1 MPDQDDLPFGLYERV
16 ITASLKARLL
26 QFDPAATRVSTQG
39 LDPAEAHATLARHV
53 EDVVA
58 RALRGIPQEDRFAKQ
73 AAVANEIIRLLGFNP
88 AKAGHHIG
96 TEAGHRIGAGTD
108 ADAESIALPPEQL
121 RSIQAITGTPS
132 SDRELI
138 APLVPLSAS
147 DLLVNARGEPS
158 LAHALAHEIPSADS
172 IDLLCAF
179 VRWHGIR
186 VLEDQLRAHCR
197 AGRPL
202 RVITTVYTGS
212 TERKA
217 LDWLV
222 GIGAQVK
229 VSYDT
234 QSTRLHAKAWM
245 FRRATGY
252 STAYIGSSN
261 LSKSALID
269 GVEWNVRLSEV
280 TSPDIL
286 EKFDATFDSY
296 WQSPEYEDYDPT
308 RDGKRLDNALAP
320 AADTSGDAPLMFLDV
335 TPWPHQT
342 EILEKLAAER
352 ERHHRFKNL
361 VVAATGTG
369 KTIVAALDFK
379 RLRAQMGDPRLLFVA
394 HRQEILKQS
403 LSAFRQV
410 LRDGSFGELYVDGH
424 RPDEWR
430 HVFASIQSLEKMDLD
445 VLDPASFDVVVVDE
459 FHHAEAPTYRRVLSR
474 LFPDSTAT
482 AAGAEAPALR
492 TSPRILLGLTATPER
507 TDAGDILGFFDGHIA
522 AELRLWDALERGLL
536 CPFQYFGLSDNT
548 DLTHVEWSR
557 RGYDVTSLEKL
568 YTGDDKRVQLVLQQ
582 MQDKLRE
589 VKMMRALGFCVSI
602 AHAEFM
608 AERFT
613 RAGLPSQAVS
623 ANTDSDTRKQALSDL
638 RKGSLRA
645 LFAVDLFNEGVDLPE
660 VDTLLFLR
668 PTESALVFIQ
678 QLGRGLRRFE
688 NKDCVTVLDFI
699 GQSHRKFRFDL
710 RYRAVT
716 GASRAE
722 VGKQIEQGFPF
733 LPAGCTM
740 QLDKVAKKVVLANL
754 QTALPGQRPAMI
766 AELRAISQSERF
778 AGKAPTLSEFLEESG
793 LDPADVYKSGCWSDL
808 KRRAGLTVP
817 SPCPSEDGLG
827 AAMKRL
833 LHIDDPLRLD
843 SYRAWLRG
851 EEADPRLITA
861 LVYTLWSSNAPSSLA
876 EARQAMQAH
885 PALVEELLEL
895 FDLLEARAD
904 HLTCPLGEAGA
915 KAPALRTSPPLSIH
929 ARHSLVE
936 ILSACGRIT
945 PGKFYQVREGVYRD
959 EATNSDLFFVT
970 LEKSERDYSPS
981 TLYKDYAISPT
992 LFHWESQSVTSQQ
1005 SPTGQRY
1012 IKHREL
1018 GGQIL
1023 LFVRARKK
1031 QDGVTTPYTFLGPVD
1046 YVSHKS
1052 ERPIQFVWK
1061 LRRPMPADFFRV
1073 AKVASA

>member
-1 MPDQDDLPFGLYERV
+1 MPDDLPFGLYERL

-26 QFDPAATRVSTQG
+26 QFDSAATKVSTQSV
-39 LDPAEAHATLARHV
+39 DPAEAHATVARHI
-53 EDVVA
+53 EDVIA
-58 RALRGIPQEDRFAKQ
+58 RALRGIPHEDRLAKQ
-73 AAVANEIIRLLGFNP
+73 AAVANEIIRLLGGP
-88 AKAGHHIG
+88 AEAGQGTNTGAGPHIG
-96 TEAGHRIGAGTD
+96 TDPIEVP
-108 ADAESIALPPEQL
+108 LEQL
-121 RSIQAITGTPS
+121 RSIQPISGTPVL
-132 SDRELI
+132 DRELI

-158 LAHALAHEIPSADS
+158 LAHALGHEIPSADS

-286 EKFDATFDSY
+286 QKFDATFSSY
-296 WQSPEYEDYDPT
+296 WQSPEYEDYDPK
-308 RDGKRLDNALAP
+308 RDGDRLANALAP
-320 AADTSGDAPLMFLDV
+320 AADTSDDAPLMFLDV

-379 RLRAQMGDPRLLFVA
+379 RLRAQTGDPRLLFVA

-430 HVFASIQSLEKMDLD
+430 HVFASIQSLEKMDLNA
-445 VLDPASFDVVVVDE
+445 LDPASFDFVIVDE
-459 FHHAEAPTYRRVLSR
+459 FHHAAAPTYRRVLER
-474 LFPDSTAT
+474 LFPSGE
-482 AAGAEAPALR
+482 AAGGSKDPPLR
-492 TSPRILLGLTATPER
+492 VLLGLTATPER

-548 DLTHVEWSR
+548 DLSSVAWSR
-557 RGYDVTSLEKL
+557 KGYDTTALEHL
-568 YTGDDKRVQLVLQQ
+568 YTGDDARVRLVLQQ
-582 MQDKLRE
+582 MQDKLRDL
-589 VKMMRALGFCVSI
+589 KSMRALGFCVSI

-608 AERFT
+608 ARRFT
-613 RAGLPSQAVS
+613 DAGLPSQAVS
-623 ANTDSDTRKQALSDL
+623 ANTDSDTRRQALADL
-638 RKGSLRA
+638 QKGTLRA
-645 LFAVDLFNEGVDLPE
+645 LFAVDLFNEGVDLPA

-668 PTESALVFIQ
+668 PTESALVFMQ

-688 NKDCVTVLDFI
+688 GKDCVTVLDFI

-710 RYRAVT
+710 RFRAVT
-716 GASRAE
+716 GATRTE
-722 VGKQIEQGFPF
+722 VGNQVEQGFPF

-740 QLDKVAKKVVLANL
+740 QLDRVAKDIVLENL
-754 QTALPGQRPAMI
+754 KTALPSRRPAMV
-766 AELRAISQSERF
+766 AELRAM
-778 AGKAPTLSEFLEESG
+778 AGDGPAKAGRHIGLADFLGETG
-793 LDPADVYKSGCWSDL
+793 LDLVDVYRSGCWSGL
-808 KRRAGLTVP
+808 KRDAGLSVP
-817 SPCPSEDGLG
+817 QAGPSEDQLG
-827 AAMKRL
+827 KSLERL

-843 SYRAWLRG
+843 GYRAWLKG
-851 EEADPRLITA
+851 EDADPRLITA
-861 LVYTLWSSNAPSSLA
+861 LVYTLWSGNAPASLE
-876 EARQAMQAH
+876 EARAAIQAH
-885 PALVEELLEL
+885 PAIVEELLEL
-895 FDLLEARAD
+895 FDLLEERAD
-904 HLTCPLGEAGA
+904 HLTYPLGEAGA
-915 KAPALRTSPPLSIH
+915 EAPALLAPLSIH

-936 ILSACGRIT
+936 IFSAFGRIT
-945 PGKFYQVREGVYRD
+945 PGKFYQHREGVYRD

-992 LFHWESQSVTSQQ
+992 LFHWESQTLTTQR

-1031 QDGVTTPYTFLGPVD
+1031 QDGLTMPYTFLGPVD
-1046 YVSHKS
+1046 YVSHKG
-1052 ERPIQFVWK
+1052 ERPIAFTWK
-1061 LRRPMPADFFRV
+1061 LRRPMPADFFRA

>member
-1 MPDQDDLPFGLYERV
+1 MPDQDNDLPFGLYERLV
-16 ITASLKARLL
+16 TASLKARLL
-26 QFDPAATRVSTQG
+26 QFDQERTRVQTEE
-39 LDPAEAHATLARHV
+39 LDPAEAHITLARHI
-53 EDVVA
+53 EGVVA
-58 RALRGIPQEDRFAKQ
+58 RALQGIPAEDRA
-73 AAVANEIIRLLGFNP
+73 ANRVAVANEIIGLLGIGP
-88 AKAGHHIG
+88 AEAGRYIDTKAGRHID
-96 TEAGHRIGAGTD
+96 TEAGHRIGTGAGSHID
-108 ADAESIALPPEQL
+108 PVEIPPKQL
-121 RSIQAITGTPS
+121 RSIQPVTGLPGD
-132 SDRELI
+132 DRELV

-286 EKFDATFDSY
+286 EKFDATFSSY
-296 WQSPEYEDYDPT
+296 WQSPEYEDYDPK
-308 RDGKRLDNALAP
+308 RDGDRLANALAP
-320 AADTSGDAPLMFLDV
+320 APDTSEDTPLMFLDV

-410 LRDGSFGELYVDGH
+410 LRDGAFGELYVDGH

-430 HVFASIQSLEKMDLD
+430 HVFASVQSLAQLDLEKID
-445 VLDPASFDVVVVDE
+445 ASAFDVVIVDE
-459 FHHAEAPTYRRVLSR
+459 FHHAAAPTYRRLLEH
-474 LFPDSTAT
+474 LFPKE
-482 AAGAEAPALR
+482 EAKASSLR
-492 TSPRILLGLTATPER
+492 TSPRELLGLTATPER
-507 TDAGDILGFFDGHIA
+507 TDSGDILRYFDNHIA
-522 AELRLWDALERGLL
+522 VELRLWDALERGLL

-582 MQDKLRE
+582 MQDKLRD
-589 VKMMRALGFCVSI
+589 VRSMKALGFCVSI

-608 AERFT
+608 ARRFT
-613 RAGLPSQAVS
+613 DAGLPSQAVS
-623 ANTDSDTRKQALSDL
+623 ANTDSDTRRQALADL
-638 RKGSLRA
+638 QKGTLRA
-645 LFAVDLFNEGVDLPE
+645 LFAVDLFNEGVDLPA

-668 PTESALVFIQ
+668 PTESALVFMQ

-688 NKDCVTVLDFI
+688 GKDCVTVLDFI

-716 GASRAE
+716 GTSRSE

-740 QLDKVAKKVVLANL
+740 QLDRVAKEIVLENL
-754 QTALPGQRPAMI
+754 KTALPSRRPAMVGH
-766 AELRAISQSERF
+766 LRQGYGGQAVSL
-778 AGKAPTLSEFLEESG
+778 ATFLEDTG
-793 LDPADVYKSGCWSDL
+793 LDLVDVYRSGCWSGL
-808 KRRAGLTVP
+808 KRDAGLSVP
-817 SPCPSEDGLG
+817 KAGPSEETLG
-827 AAMKRL
+827 KSLERL

-843 SYRAWLRG
+843 GYRAWLKG
-851 EEADPRLITA
+851 KAADPRLITA
-861 LVYTLWSSNAPSSLA
+861 LVYTLWSSNAPASLE
-876 EARQAMQAH
+876 EARDAVQAH
-885 PALVEELLEL
+885 PAIVEELLKL
-895 FDLLEARAD
+895 FDLLEERAD
-904 HLTCPLGEAGA
+904 HLTYPLSEATA
-915 KAPALRTSPPLSIH
+915 EAVALRTSPPLSIH

-936 ILSACGRIT
+936 IFSAFGRIT
-945 PGKFYQVREGVYRD
+945 PGKFYQHREGVYRD

-992 LFHWESQSVTSQQ
+992 LFHWESQSLTTQQ

-1012 IKHREL
+1012 IKHREF

-1031 QDGVTTPYTFLGPVD
+1031 QDGLTMPYTFLGPVD
-1046 YVSHKS
+1046 YVSHKG
-1052 ERPIQFVWK
+1052 ERPIAFTWQ
-1061 LRRPMPADFFRV
+1061 LRRPMPADFFRA